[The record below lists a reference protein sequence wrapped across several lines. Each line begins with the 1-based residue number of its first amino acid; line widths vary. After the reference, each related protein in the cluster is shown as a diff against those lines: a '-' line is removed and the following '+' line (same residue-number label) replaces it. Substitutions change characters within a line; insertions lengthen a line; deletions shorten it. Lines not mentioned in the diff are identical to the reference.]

1 MKFERER
8 EREREN
14 VSVWMGGCFE
24 GKAVFITAIY
34 LLRSPLAPE
43 SSQSS
48 IGRASGMAFHPDAS
62 VGIDHLATLKVMRQP
77 RQGFVL

>member
-1 MKFERER
+1 
-8 EREREN
+8 
-14 VSVWMGGCFE
+14 MGGCFE

-48 IGRASGMAFHPDAS
+48 IGRAQSHETTPSGLRTVSRFPVTRVELPFKAGSLVAPSEALILIPAIL
-62 VGIDHLATLKVMRQP
+62 VALL
-77 RQGFVL
+77 